1 MLPPLMRRPLPRAL
15 RRLLGL
21 TTIRGMLWAGLGM
34 TILLLTGAGI
44 GGIWTLHATAAQ
56 SEREVTNI
64 HRDLSGMQVVVDAIT
79 REIVSGML
87 YLKTGS
93 ATDRAAF
100 DAAVARAAMMRG
112 ETTASKELSPI
123 EREQLESI
131 GQLQASLEV
140 SISVARAYDEIGR
153 SADAIRVLR
162 SAAADVE
169 RINSSFA
176 AIRAAAAARTAQR
189 TSMLQQSVLRSEL
202 LLALAMV
209 VAMLVAGMFSWRTLG
224 AVTSPLA
231 DLGRD
236 VDAMGDGDLRVRTRL
251 DGAADRDAAEYRVL
265 SHSLARA
272 RDRLRSLLER
282 VQGEAEVVNRAAS
295 LLAATAASTSDAT
308 GHVTIAVS
316 DMARNAAGQ
325 LDALTIA
332 SDAVRQLAEE
342 GAAIGDAANASETAG
357 RDIRITADATRA
369 GIAQAVT
376 TLLGAREVVDTS
388 AREIGGLRDAIALID
403 RFVAVISD
411 IAVQTNLLALNAAI
425 EAARA
430 GDAGHGFAVVAEEVR
445 ELADQS
451 AKAARDVTDNVRQI
465 RNRVASASR
474 AVEAGT
480 QRMRNVE
487 EVATSASAA
496 LAKIEGAVERVT
508 NASDRVTRA
517 VEANQMALIS
527 VRNAILGAKE
537 TAEGNAAGS
546 QEVAAAVEQTSSSI
560 QEVSATAAELETA
573 AQRVQGMV
581 SEFRT

>member
-1 MLPPLMRRPLPRAL
+1 MRRPLPRII
-15 RRLLGL
+15 RRLFGL

-34 TILLLTGAGI
+34 TIVLLTGAGV
-44 GGIWTLHATAAQ
+44 GGIWTLQATAAQ

-87 YLKTGS
+87 YLKTG
-93 ATDRAAF
+93 APADRVAF
-100 DAAVARAAMMRG
+100 DAAVARAGSLRG
-112 ETTASKELSPI
+112 ETTASKELSQI

-131 GQLQASLEV
+131 GQLEASLEV

-153 SADAIRVLR
+153 PADAIRVLR
-162 SAAADVE
+162 TAASDVD
-169 RINSSFA
+169 RINSAFA
-176 AIRAAAAARTAQR
+176 SIRAAAAARTAQR
-189 TSMLQQSVLRSEL
+189 TAQLQQGVLRSEL
-202 LLALAMV
+202 FLVLAML
-209 VAMLVAGMFSWRTLG
+209 VAMLVAGIFSWRTLG
-224 AVTSPLA
+224 AVTRPLA

-236 VDAMGDGDLRVRTRL
+236 VDAMGDGDLRLR
-251 DGAADRDAAEYRVL
+251 AAGDTAVRDAAEYRVL
-265 SHSLARA
+265 SHSLSRA

-282 VQGEAEVVNRAAS
+282 VQDEAEVVNRAAS
-295 LLAATAASTSDAT
+295 LLASTAATTSEAT
-308 GHVTIAVS
+308 GHVTIAVG
-316 DMARNAAGQ
+316 DMARTAAGQ
-325 LDALTIA
+325 LEALTVA
-332 SDAVRQLAEE
+332 SEAVRQLAEE
-342 GAAIGDAANASETAG
+342 GAAIGDAANASESAG
-357 RDIRITADATRA
+357 RDIRTTADATRA

-388 AREIGGLRDAIALID
+388 AREISGLRDAIALID

-445 ELADQS
+445 ALADQS
-451 AKAARDVTDNVRQI
+451 AKAASDVTDNVRQI
-465 RNRVASASR
+465 RTRVASASR

-487 EVATSASAA
+487 EVATSASTA

-508 NASDRVTRA
+508 SASDRVTRA

-546 QEVAAAVEQTSSSI
+546 QQVAAAVEQTSSSI

>member
-1 MLPPLMRRPLPRAL
+1 MMRRPLPRII
-15 RRLLGL
+15 RRFFGL

-34 TILLLTGAGI
+34 TIILLTGAGV

-87 YLKTGS
+87 FLKTG
-93 ATDRAAF
+93 AAADRVAF
-100 DAAVARAAMMRG
+100 DAAVARAGSLRG
-112 ETTASKELSPI
+112 ETTASKELSQI

-131 GQLQASLEV
+131 GQLEASLEV
-140 SISVARAYDEIGR
+140 SVSVARAYDEIGR
-153 SADAIRVLR
+153 PADAIRVLR
-162 SAAADVE
+162 TAAADVD
-169 RINSSFA
+169 RINSAFA
-176 AIRAAAAARTAQR
+176 SIRAAAAARTAQR
-189 TSMLQQSVLRSEL
+189 TAQLQQGVLRSEL
-202 LLALAMV
+202 LLVLAML
-209 VAMLVAGMFSWRTLG
+209 VAMLVAGIFSWRTLG
-224 AVTSPLA
+224 AVTGPLA

-236 VDAMGDGDLRVRTRL
+236 VDAMGDGDLRLRDAREPAV
-251 DGAADRDAAEYRVL
+251 RDAAEYRVL
-265 SHSLARA
+265 SHSLSRA

-282 VQGEAEVVNRAAS
+282 VQDEADVVNRAAS
-295 LLAATAASTSDAT
+295 LLASTAATTSEAT
-308 GHVTIAVS
+308 GHVTIAVG
-316 DMARNAAGQ
+316 DMARTAAGQ
-325 LDALTIA
+325 LEALTVA
-332 SDAVRQLAEE
+332 SEAVRQLAEE
-342 GAAIGDAANASETAG
+342 GAAIGDAANASESAG
-357 RDIRITADATRA
+357 RDIRTTADATRA

-445 ELADQS
+445 ALADQS
-451 AKAARDVTDNVRQI
+451 AKAASDVTDNVRQI
-465 RNRVASASR
+465 RTRVASASR

-508 NASDRVTRA
+508 TASGRVTRA

-546 QEVAAAVEQTSSSI
+546 QQVAAAVEQTSSSI

>member
-1 MLPPLMRRPLPRAL
+1 MRRPLARL
-15 RRLLGL
+15 IRRLFGL
-21 TTIRGMLWAGLGM
+21 STIRGMLWAGLGM
-34 TILLLTGAGI
+34 TIILLTGAGV
-44 GGIWTLHATAAQ
+44 GGIWTLQATAAQ

-87 YLKTGS
+87 YLKTG
-93 ATDRAAF
+93 APADRVAF
-100 DAAVARAAMMRG
+100 DAAVARAGSMRG
-112 ETTASKELSPI
+112 ETTASRELSQI

-131 GQLQASLEV
+131 GQLEASLEV
-140 SISVARAYDEIGR
+140 SVSVARAYDEINR
-153 SADAIRVLR
+153 PVDAIRVLR
-162 SAAADVE
+162 SAAADVD
-169 RINSSFA
+169 RINSAFA
-176 AIRAAAAARTAQR
+176 SIRAAAAARTAQR
-189 TSMLQQSVLRSEL
+189 TAVLQQAVLRSEL
-202 LLALAMV
+202 LLVLAMV
-209 VAMLVAGMFSWRTLG
+209 VAMLVAGIFSWRTLG
-224 AVTSPLA
+224 AVTRPLA

-236 VDAMGDGDLRVRTRL
+236 VDAMGDGDLRLRA
-251 DGAADRDAAEYRVL
+251 GAPDTGVRDAAEYRVL
-265 SHSLARA
+265 SHSLSRA

-282 VQGEAEVVNRAAS
+282 VQSEAEVVNRAAS
-295 LLAATAASTSDAT
+295 LLATTAATTSEAT
-308 GHVTIAVS
+308 GHVTIAVG
-316 DMARNAAGQ
+316 DMARTAAGQ
-325 LDALTIA
+325 LDALTVA
-332 SDAVRQLAEE
+332 SEAVRQLAEE
-342 GAAIGDAANASETAG
+342 GAAIGDAANASESAG
-357 RDIRITADATRA
+357 RDIRTTADATRA

-388 AREIGGLRDAIALID
+388 AREISGLRDAIALID

-445 ELADQS
+445 ALADQS
-451 AKAARDVTDNVRQI
+451 AKAASDVTDNVRQI
-465 RNRVASASR
+465 RTRVASASR

-508 NASDRVTRA
+508 TASGRVTRA
-517 VEANQMALIS
+517 VEANQIALIS

-546 QEVAAAVEQTSSSI
+546 QQVAAAVEQTSSSI

>member
-1 MLPPLMRRPLPRAL
+1 MRRPLPRIS
-15 RRLLGL
+15 RRFFGL

-34 TILLLTGAGI
+34 TIVLLTGAGV
-44 GGIWTLHATAAQ
+44 GGIWTLQATAAQ

-87 YLKTGS
+87 YLKTG
-93 ATDRAAF
+93 AAADRVAF
-100 DAAVARAAMMRG
+100 DAAVARAGSLRG
-112 ETTASKELSPI
+112 ETTASRELSQI

-131 GQLQASLEV
+131 GQLEASLEV
-140 SISVARAYDEIGR
+140 SVSVARAYDEIGR
-153 SADAIRVLR
+153 PADAIRVLR
-162 SAAADVE
+162 TAAADVD
-169 RINSSFA
+169 RINSAFA
-176 AIRAAAAARTAQR
+176 SIRAAAAARTAQR
-189 TSMLQQSVLRSEL
+189 TVLLQQGVLRSEL
-202 LLALAMV
+202 FLVLAML
-209 VAMLVAGMFSWRTLG
+209 VAMLVAGIFSWRTLG
-224 AVTSPLA
+224 AVTRPLA

-236 VDAMGDGDLRVRTRL
+236 VDAMGDGDLRLR
-251 DGAADRDAAEYRVL
+251 AAAETAVRDAAEYRVL
-265 SHSLARA
+265 SHSLSRA

-282 VQGEAEVVNRAAS
+282 VQDEAEVVNRAAS
-295 LLAATAASTSDAT
+295 LLASTAATTSEAT
-308 GHVTIAVS
+308 GHVTIAVG
-316 DMARNAAGQ
+316 DMARTAAGQ
-325 LDALTIA
+325 LEALTVA
-332 SDAVRQLAEE
+332 SEAVRQLAEE
-342 GAAIGDAANASETAG
+342 GAAIGDAANASESAG
-357 RDIRITADATRA
+357 RDIRTTADATRA

-388 AREIGGLRDAIALID
+388 AREISGLRDAIALID

-445 ELADQS
+445 ALADQS
-451 AKAARDVTDNVRQI
+451 AKAASDVTDNVRQI
-465 RNRVASASR
+465 RTRVASASR

-508 NASDRVTRA
+508 TASGRVTRA

-546 QEVAAAVEQTSSSI
+546 QQVAAAVEQTSSSI

>member
-1 MLPPLMRRPLPRAL
+1 MRRAMTIAL
-15 RRLLGL
+15 RRAFGL
-21 TTIRGMLWAGLGM
+21 TTIRGMLWAGLAM
-34 TILLLTGAGI
+34 TTVLLTAAGV
-44 GGIWTLHATAAQ
+44 GGIATLRATAMQ
-56 SEREVTNI
+56 SEREVTEL
-64 HRDLSGMQVVVDAIT
+64 HRDLSQMQVVVDAIT

-87 YLKTGS
+87 YLKTG
-93 ATDRAAF
+93 APADREHYNTAVDRA
-100 DAAVARAAMMRG
+100 DTMRG
-112 ETTASKELSPI
+112 ATTTLKGLSPA

-140 SISVARAYDEIGR
+140 GIAVARAYDETGHP
-153 SADAIRVLR
+153 ADAIRVLR
-162 SAAADVE
+162 GATSDVD
-169 RINSSFA
+169 RINSAFA

-189 TSMLQQSVLRSEL
+189 TAQLQQDVLRNEL
-202 LLALAMV
+202 LLVLAMV
-209 VAMLVAGMFSWRTLG
+209 VALMIAGIFSWRTLG
-224 AVTSPLA
+224 AVTGPLA

-236 VDAMGDGDLRVRTRL
+236 VDAMGDGDLRLRER
-251 DGAADRDAAEYRVL
+251 ADSGGTRDAAEYRVL
-265 SHSLARA
+265 SQSLARA

-282 VQGEAEVVNRAAS
+282 VQVEAEIVNRAAS
-295 LLAATAASTSDAT
+295 ALAKTASSTSHAT
-308 GHVTIAVS
+308 NDVTLAVG
-316 DMARNAAGQ
+316 DMARTAAGQ
-325 LDALTIA
+325 LAALTVA
-332 SDAVRQLAEE
+332 SRAVRQLAED

-369 GIAQAVT
+369 GIAQAVS

-388 AREIGGLRDAIALID
+388 AREISGLRDAITLID
-403 RFVAVISD
+403 RFVSVISD

-445 ELADQS
+445 ALADQS
-451 AKAARDVTDNVRQI
+451 AKAASDVTDNVRQI

-508 NASDRVTRA
+508 DASGRVTRA

-527 VRNAILGAKE
+527 VRDAILGAKE

-546 QEVAAAVEQTSSSI
+546 QQVATAVEQTSSSV
-560 QEVSATAAELETA
+560 QDVSATAAELQTA
-573 AQRVQGMV
+573 AERVRGMV
-581 SEFRT
+581 LEFRT

>member
-1 MLPPLMRRPLPRAL
+1 MRRPLPRIV
-15 RRLLGL
+15 RRFFGL
-21 TTIRGMLWAGLGM
+21 TTIRGMLWAGLAM
-34 TILLLTGAGI
+34 TILLLTGAGV
-44 GGIWTLHATAAQ
+44 GGIWTLQATAAQ

-87 YLKTGS
+87 YLKTG
-93 ATDRAAF
+93 APADRVAF
-100 DAAVARAAMMRG
+100 DAAVARAGALRG
-112 ETTASKELSPI
+112 ETTASKELSQI

-131 GQLQASLEV
+131 GQLEASLEV
-140 SISVARAYDEIGR
+140 SVSVARAYDEIGR
-153 SADAIRVLR
+153 PADAIRVLR
-162 SAAADVE
+162 AAAADVD
-169 RINSSFA
+169 RINSAFA

-189 TSMLQQSVLRSEL
+189 TAQLQQSVLRSEL
-202 LLALAMV
+202 LLVLSML
-209 VAMLVAGMFSWRTLG
+209 VAMLVAGIFSWRTLG
-224 AVTSPLA
+224 AVTRPLA

-236 VDAMGDGDLRVRTRL
+236 VDAMGDGDLRLRV
-251 DGAADRDAAEYRVL
+251 AAGDAASSGVRDAAEYRVL
-265 SHSLARA
+265 SHSLSRA

-282 VQGEAEVVNRAAS
+282 VQSEAEVVNRAAS
-295 LLAATAASTSDAT
+295 LLATTAATTSEAT
-308 GHVTIAVS
+308 GHVTIAVG
-316 DMARNAAGQ
+316 DMARTAAGQ

-332 SDAVRQLAEE
+332 SEAVRQLAEE
-342 GAAIGDAANASETAG
+342 GAAIGDAANASESAG
-357 RDIRITADATRA
+357 RDIRVTADATRA

-388 AREIGGLRDAIALID
+388 AREISGLRDAIALID

-445 ELADQS
+445 ALADQS
-451 AKAARDVTDNVRQI
+451 AKAASDVTDNVRQI
-465 RNRVASASR
+465 RTRVASASR

-508 NASDRVTRA
+508 TASGRVTRA

-546 QEVAAAVEQTSSSI
+546 QQVAAAVEQTSSSI

>member
-1 MLPPLMRRPLPRAL
+1 MRRPLPRII
-15 RRLLGL
+15 RRLFGL

-34 TILLLTGAGI
+34 TIVLLTGAGV
-44 GGIWTLHATAAQ
+44 GGIWTLQATAAQ

-87 YLKTGS
+87 YLKTG
-93 ATDRAAF
+93 APADRVAF
-100 DAAVARAAMMRG
+100 DAAVARAGSLRG
-112 ETTASKELSPI
+112 ETTASKELSQI

-131 GQLQASLEV
+131 GQLEASLEV

-153 SADAIRVLR
+153 PADAIRVLR
-162 SAAADVE
+162 TAASDVD
-169 RINSSFA
+169 RINSAFA
-176 AIRAAAAARTAQR
+176 SIRAAAAARTAQR
-189 TSMLQQSVLRSEL
+189 TAQLQQGVLRSEL
-202 LLALAMV
+202 FLVLAML
-209 VAMLVAGMFSWRTLG
+209 VAMLVAGIFSWRTLG
-224 AVTSPLA
+224 AVTRPLA

-236 VDAMGDGDLRVRTRL
+236 VDAMGDGDLRLR
-251 DGAADRDAAEYRVL
+251 AAGDTAVRDAAEYRVL
-265 SHSLARA
+265 SHSLSRA

-282 VQGEAEVVNRAAS
+282 VQDEAEVVNRAAS
-295 LLAATAASTSDAT
+295 LLASTAATTSEAT
-308 GHVTIAVS
+308 GHVTIAVG
-316 DMARNAAGQ
+316 DMARTAAGQ
-325 LDALTIA
+325 LEALTVA
-332 SDAVRQLAEE
+332 SEAVRQLAEE
-342 GAAIGDAANASETAG
+342 GAAIGDAANASESAG
-357 RDIRITADATRA
+357 RDIRTTADATRA

-388 AREIGGLRDAIALID
+388 AREISGLRDAIALID

-445 ELADQS
+445 ALADQS
-451 AKAARDVTDNVRQI
+451 AKAASDVTDNVRQI
-465 RNRVASASR
+465 RTRVASASR

-508 NASDRVTRA
+508 SASDRVTRA

-546 QEVAAAVEQTSSSI
+546 QQVAAAVEQTSSSI

>member
-1 MLPPLMRRPLPRAL
+1 MRRPLPRII
-15 RRLLGL
+15 RRFLGL

-34 TILLLTGAGI
+34 TIILLTGAGV
-44 GGIWTLHATAAQ
+44 GGIWTLQATAAQ
-56 SEREVTNI
+56 SVREVTNI

-87 YLKTGS
+87 YLKTG
-93 ATDRAAF
+93 ATADHDRF
-100 DAAVARAAMMRG
+100 HAAVDKAYAVRR
-112 ETTASKELSPI
+112 TTTDLKGLSQI

-131 GQLQASLEV
+131 GQLEASLEV
-140 SISVARAYDEIGR
+140 SVSVARAYDEIGR
-153 SADAIRVLR
+153 PADAIRVLR
-162 SAAADVE
+162 TAAADVD
-169 RINSSFA
+169 RINSAFA
-176 AIRAAAAARTAQR
+176 SIRAAAAARTAQR
-189 TSMLQQSVLRSEL
+189 TALLQQGVLRSEL
-202 LLALAMV
+202 FLVLAML
-209 VAMLVAGMFSWRTLG
+209 VAMLVAGIFSWRTLG
-224 AVTSPLA
+224 AVTRPLA
-231 DLGRD
+231 DIGRD
-236 VDAMGDGDLRVRTRL
+236 VDAMGDGDLRLRAGEHIAST
-251 DGAADRDAAEYRVL
+251 RDAAEYRVL
-265 SHSLARA
+265 SHSLSRA

-282 VQGEAEVVNRAAS
+282 VQDEAEVGNRAAS
-295 LLAATAASTSDAT
+295 LLASTAATTSEAT
-308 GHVTIAVS
+308 GHVTIAVG
-316 DMARNAAGQ
+316 DMARTAAGQ
-325 LDALTIA
+325 LEALTVA
-332 SDAVRQLAEE
+332 SEAVRQLAEE
-342 GAAIGDAANASETAG
+342 GAAIGDAANASESAG
-357 RDIRITADATRA
+357 RDIRTTADATRA

-388 AREIGGLRDAIALID
+388 APEISGLRDAIALID
-403 RFVAVISD
+403 SFVAVISD

-445 ELADQS
+445 ALADQS
-451 AKAARDVTDNVRQI
+451 AKAASDVTDNVRQI
-465 RNRVASASR
+465 RSRVTSASR

-508 NASDRVTRA
+508 TASGRVTRA

-527 VRNAILGAKE
+527 VRDAILGAKE

-546 QEVAAAVEQTSSSI
+546 QQVAAAVEQTSSSI